1 MEVGLLFIDEE
12 GIGHPDVLDE
22 LGSNWQ
28 GLDARTLSER
38 KPRVRPELTEVE
50 IQCEVLRVKEEQMG
64 GRGVSRVWQPPLRS
78 GAKSAAVAK
87 QKTLSVLELNYHT
100 LSWLSCK
107 ELSWPRHQK
116 RGIMVGNRTNNR

>member
-12 GIGHPDVLDE
+12 GIWHPDVLDE

-50 IQCEVLRVKEEQMG
+50 IQCEVLWVKKEQIR

-78 GAKSAAVAK
+78 GGQVS
-87 QKTLSVLELNYHT
+87 
-100 LSWLSCK
+100 SCRQA
-107 ELSWPRHQK
+107 ENIVCS
-116 RGIMVGNRTNNR
+116 GT